1 MKYTLVAFD
10 FDGTLADTLPWME
23 SILHEVAEKFG
34 FRKPDAEERSRL
46 RQRNAYEIMQA
57 LGIPFW
63 KAPAILAF
71 VRQAMEDAVPKV
83 TLFPGVDAMLRAM
96 HGAGARLAVVSSNST
111 ANVQRVLGPE
121 LSALIADYACGTDL
135 FGKSAKME
143 HLLRDTRIDARQAI
157 LIGDEIRDI
166 EAARKIGVDSGV
178 VAWGY
183 NRETALREHAPD
195 LVFSN
200 VHDLARSLLPVP

>member
-1 MKYTLVAFD
+1 MKYSLVAFD

-23 SILHEVAEKFG
+23 SILHDVAEKFG
-34 FRKPDAEERSRL
+34 FRKPDAEERLRL
-46 RQRNAYEIMQA
+46 RQHSAYDIMKQ
-57 LGIPFW
+57 LGIPLW

-83 TLFPGVDAMLRAM
+83 SLFPGVDAMLRAV
-96 HGAGARLAVVSSNST
+96 HGSGSRMAVVSSNST
-111 ANVQRVLGPE
+111 ANVQRVLGPA
-121 LSALIADYACGTDL
+121 LAPLIADYACGTDL
-135 FGKSAKME
+135 FGKPAKIE
-143 HLLRDTRIDARQAI
+143 HLLRDTHIAASQAI

-166 EAARKIGVDSGV
+166 EAARKTGVDSGV

-183 NRETALREHAPD
+183 NREATLREHQPD

-200 VHDLARSLLPVP
+200 VHELARSLLPA